1 MNAAPKTTRSVKA
14 VTHKHLCVLAL
25 SIRSLGH
32 LYYLRRG
39 RGGLHVNIGCGRVNY
54 IALDLKNKGMQ
65 IFLHSEFWYTIQSYL
80 LLTWVLNGPTMD
92 LLDKSDY
99 CCEFGGG
106 REIH

>member
-1 MNAAPKTTRSVKA
+1 M
-14 VTHKHLCVLAL
+14 THKHLCVLAL

-65 IFLHSEFWYTIQSYL
+65 IFCI
-80 LLTWVLNGPTMD
+80 LN
-92 LLDKSDY
+92 
-99 CCEFGGG
+99 FGTQF
-106 REIH
+106 RATCY